1 MTAGQPVSPHP
12 ASSSRFKDPFSG
24 LSHAAGF
31 VGATIGTIA
40 LVALA
45 PGKMSTTVCVLVY
58 GVSLMAL
65 YAASSAYH
73 LIRGSESLDR
83 LLRRFD
89 HCAIFGLIAGTYTP
103 MLWGALDGTRRL
115 AFLGIVWSIALI
127 GIIMRITWLGAPRWL
142 YTAMYLG
149 MGWIGVLEAGTFRRA
164 LPSTVIALIVA
175 GGLTYT
181 AGAIIYALKRPNF
194 LPGRFGFHELWHL
207 FVLAAS
213 AFHFAAVWVLTR
225 S

>member
-1 MTAGQPVSPHP
+1 MV
-12 ASSSRFKDPFSG
+12 
-24 LSHAAGF
+24 
-31 VGATIGTIA
+31 
-40 LVALA
+40 
-45 PGKMSTTVCVLVY
+45 
-58 GVSLMAL
+58 L

-73 LIRGSESLDR
+73 LIRGSASTDR

-89 HCAIFGLIAGTYTP
+89 HCAIFLLIAGTYTP
-103 MLWGALDGTRRL
+103 MLYGALDGTRRTV
-115 AFLGIVWSIALI
+115 FLGIVWSVALI
-127 GIIMRITWLGAPRWL
+127 GILMRITWLGAPRWL

-149 MGWIGVLEAGTFRRA
+149 MGWIGVLQAGAFRRA
-164 LPSTVIALIVA
+164 LPSTVLALIVA

-213 AFHFAAVWVLTR
+213 ALHFAAVYVLVRT
-225 S
+225 